1 MATPI
6 TGTSNFVQVVNGSP
20 LQYQYYQASPDT
32 IVGGDTFAVPGLYGQ
47 GSTILNAHLIGTGAT
62 LANYFRVE
70 AYGNTG
76 TTAGS
81 GVTLLGTLYSSLGT
95 GAAFPGA
102 QLASKLGQDC
112 WLTMAA
118 TENINSTNVGLCVQF
133 TSFGANTV
141 KSGVPPGTG
150 VNY

>member
-6 TGTSNFVQVVNGSP
+6 TGTSNFVQVVTGSP
-20 LQYQYYQASPDT
+20 LQYQYYQATS
-32 IVGGDTFAVPGLYGQ
+32 VSGQSTFAVPGLYGQ
-47 GSTILNAHLIGTGAT
+47 GSTILSAALIGTGAT

-70 AYGNTG
+70 AFGNTG

-81 GVTLLGTLYSSLGT
+81 GVTLLGTLYSSLSTSG
-95 GAAFPGA
+95 AFPGVK
-102 QLASKLGQDC
+102 LASKLSQDC
-112 WLTMAA
+112 WLTIAPDVDVGA
-118 TENINSTNVGLCVQF
+118 TNVGLCVQF

>member
-6 TGTSNFVQVVNGSP
+6 TGTSNFVQVVTGSP
-20 LQYQYYQASPDT
+20 LQYQYYQATS
-32 IVGGDTFAVPGLYGQ
+32 VSGQSTFAVPGLYGQ

-133 TSFGANTV
+133 TDLRANTV